1 MSMRILIAALGALAL
16 AGCSASEPVVIAQ
29 SSTAVPLRAS
39 APVATP
45 APLPA
50 PLVRPAPER
59 PVTKPLAITPPV
71 TSIAPAAPAV
81 TSAPLAAP
89 PQPEPPP
96 PTPPITASLPRQDST
111 GRFGYLVGTIGLRD
125 GAQLPLVSQFSVCD
139 TQGRTVASVAYD
151 TDPIAE
157 KPGTLSDGS
166 FTGQAFALSLPE
178 GSYQICESRFIT
190 ESGARAATRSVAIP
204 LQVVAG
210 KASYIGR
217 YIAVSLFDAG
227 GSSLQASSFYWL
239 VAGEQRA
246 DWEAV
251 TGAFPKAAGSTS
263 VAALPDLDGAQF
275 RPALKR

>member
-16 AGCSASEPVVIAQ
+16 AGCSASEPVTVAQ
-29 SSTAVPLRAS
+29 SGAAVPLRAS
-39 APVATP
+39 APAPAPTP
-45 APLPA
+45 APA
-50 PLVRPAPER
+50 PLVRPAPDR

-71 TSIAPAAPAV
+71 TSIAPVAPAAPVV

-96 PTPPITASLPRQDST
+96 PAVASLPRQDSAS
-111 GRFGYLVGTIGLRD
+111 RFGYLVGAIGLRD

-139 TQGRTVASVAYD
+139 AQGRPVASVAYD

-157 KPGTLSDGS
+157 KPGTLKDGS

-178 GSYQICESRFIT
+178 GNYQICESRFIT
-190 ESGARAATRSVAIP
+190 ESGARAATRAVAIP
-204 LQVVAG
+204 LQVMAG

-227 GSSLQASSFYWL
+227 GSNLQASSFYWL

-246 DWEAV
+246 DWDAV
-251 TGAFPKAAGSTS
+251 TGAFPKAGGSTS